1 MEFRLGREAGR
12 SSMSLQ
18 QTIATAG
25 SKQQAESICTITK
38 TKYLELQGRYILSHV
53 RKQDPTVNV
62 TSTESVMYFPQCN
75 AYYPKRKVKCR
86 GINLRQQ
93 IPFSSS
99 RLTRH

>member
-38 TKYLELQGRYILSHV
+38 TKYLELQGHYILSHV
-53 RKQDPTVNV
+53 PKQDPTVVNV
-62 TSTESVMYFPQCN
+62 TTTKSGVYFTRCN
-75 AYYPKRKVKCR
+75 AYYPKRKVKSR
-86 GINLRQQ
+86 GISLRQ
-93 IPFSSS
+93 
-99 RLTRH
+99 

>member
-38 TKYLELQGRYILSHV
+38 TKYLELQGHYILSRV
-53 RKQDPTVNV
+53 PKQDPTVVN
-62 TSTESVMYFPQCN
+62 TTTTESGVYFTQCN
-75 AYYPKRKVKCR
+75 AYYPKGR
-86 GINLRQQ
+86 
-93 IPFSSS
+93 
-99 RLTRH
+99 